1 MDSISFV
8 EKNLR
13 HSAIT
18 MSTNRKITR
27 DKHGHREAILKAF
40 KSLLDDF
47 GYAKVTA
54 RAIAKRAGVSVG
66 LVYKNFPNGKPD
78 VVRALFLSEVESVIP
93 AVDLDRLNPSDIPDF
108 VQGAIMR
115 LLSTHKADLVL
126 NKALEAAYFENPE
139 LQDDFRD
146 LIQERVEFFPRVLA
160 RFVAEGWA
168 WVEDPKQT
176 GELLVHLVDAMIHRH
191 LIFNTTGVSDED
203 LVNFLTEVV
212 LATMHYSPPASE
224 ESF

>member
-1 MDSISFV
+1 M
-8 EKNLR
+8 
-13 HSAIT
+13 T
-18 MSTNRKITR
+18 TNRKITR
-27 DKHGHREAILKAF
+27 DKHGHREAILKAL
-40 KSLLDDF
+40 KSLLEEF
-47 GYAKVTA
+47 GYGRVTA

-93 AVDLDRLNPSDIPDF
+93 AIDLDSLKPSDIPEF
-108 VQGAIMR
+108 VESAIMQ
-115 LLSTHKADLVL
+115 LLSTHKTDLVL

-139 LQDDFRD
+139 LQEEFRH
-146 LIQERVEFFPRVLA
+146 LIQERLEFFPRVLA

-168 WVEDPKQT
+168 RVEDPKQT

-191 LIFNTTGVSDED
+191 LIFHTTGVSDEG

-212 LATMHYSPPASE
+212 LATMHYSPPTPE